1 MFASSLRITLLSPV
15 LDFEINL
22 RIFVFIL
29 IFIQK
34 LNQTETLSTRASTD
48 RTLLQALLLVLLLPI
63 ELRSTRVALLA
74 TVASWIG
81 HVGKFGGTGGTP
93 LSDTSSNTDCPSRRW
108 ENVWQWNNHR
118 PGLSALNLT
127 IAKPPF
133 GMVTVVPFLGFSKL
147 YSIGTFSFR
156 SVVVQPRPSLPT
168 HLKAGWFMS
177 GYSPW
182 PNAGLRVLYP

>member
-74 TVASWIG
+74 TVAS
-81 HVGKFGGTGGTP
+81 
-93 LSDTSSNTDCPSRRW
+93 
-108 ENVWQWNNHR
+108 
-118 PGLSALNLT
+118 
-127 IAKPPF
+127 
-133 GMVTVVPFLGFSKL
+133 
-147 YSIGTFSFR
+147 
-156 SVVVQPRPSLPT
+156 
-168 HLKAGWFMS
+168 
-177 GYSPW
+177 
-182 PNAGLRVLYP
+182 